1 MEGSLFPIYLRL
13 CGNPGYRSQ
22 KMILGTSLPEF
33 NPEKFPLLEPNCLVG
48 GRIAQISIKMYLFRS
63 LGTYHGIRS
72 EILGG
77 VAI

>member
-1 MEGSLFPIYLRL
+1 MV
-13 CGNPGYRSQ
+13 
-22 KMILGTSLPEF
+22 LGTSLHEF
-33 NPEKFPLLEPNCLVG
+33 NPEKTQLFVVNLSCG